1 MARSRGQGSGQEG
14 LYFVVVCSLAHGLG
28 LTVVAEG
35 VETEAEREFLVNHGC
50 DELQGY
56 LLGRPE
62 SKRRLTLGV

>member
-1 MARSRGQGSGQEG
+1 M
-14 LYFVVVCSLAHGLG
+14 VCSLAHGLG